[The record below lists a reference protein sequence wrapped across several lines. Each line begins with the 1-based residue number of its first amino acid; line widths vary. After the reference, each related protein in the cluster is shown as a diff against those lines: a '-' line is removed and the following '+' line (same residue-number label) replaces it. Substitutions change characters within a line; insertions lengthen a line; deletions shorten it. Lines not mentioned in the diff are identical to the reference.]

1 MNIFVLSFKYCT
13 NFKLQV
19 IKVLNGMGK
28 LKEYSDTFENLSE
41 AIVKYLL
48 RDVDAEIIQTK
59 SKKDGGYDI
68 VVKCQDGNTR
78 KCALFECK
86 LRNANLN
93 LRDIAA
99 NVIIA
104 FNHGA
109 VSFIAI
115 ANYNFTK
122 QTGEELIAFCQN
134 TVLNIKIII
143 GEELKQLLQKSCIDV
158 TDELYNCISEKKTMR
173 SEEFKALRINFK
185 EDIVQQIF
193 PQKRNYNLESNLL
206 IEKLF
211 PDEITYI
218 SAAVQM
224 GKLIAVTGYM
234 GVGKHQIIQEAFEK
248 INKRIIEIDATLHA
262 TKDLLVLDL
271 LAKIWG
277 LPTTRM
283 FKLFSEQDI
292 DAIVEMVGDK
302 NNEKDTKELLTA
314 ILNEKYAV
322 KQVSEWNNIL
332 LCNYIINLL
341 TLHIENVGFV
351 IYIRKLQFASEEIYD
366 FLIYFIKYIAE
377 KNIGCV
383 ISYDIPEYTLQD
395 GKNPLDQLRYIDQ
408 FNEYTIKLLTKDKAL
423 LFILQMYPKL
433 SGYVAELIVS
443 KVGTRFYNLFH
454 LLKTL
459 FPNGNTYTLDSSTI
473 IQKLQFCSPNNVPS
487 LLSQSLKYYNDKYSV
502 IFRICYLFECQVPLE
517 LFDYIGESEQNLDH
531 LIDAGLF
538 VCNSGLLIAQNEFVK
553 DWIMHAY
560 TYKSPSIYNIAKQ
573 LKNCSKETMY
583 DIRYINIYHVLD
595 CKEDAIRLIEKNI
608 NTLKK
613 EKQYSSLRKGLLQ
626 AIDIANSSCDRAQ
639 EIKYLIELL
648 EIITIQK
655 EVTTDEAKIYIDR
668 LDYYSQSK
676 ILSLKEECALS
687 FFKIKREF
695 KLGTYTKTSNCAIEL
710 AKSYYDNCVNR
721 IYTDNTNDWL
731 GRICSCYALLIKSTQ
746 GNESALKIFE
756 SALKIFPTSFDLRR
770 EYWIHIGCMHL
781 FDDPLKSYQ
790 NYQQILTLFK
800 EAPDS
805 AAFPFHEYG
814 DLALC
819 QLVAHDFPMAYLLT
833 KDALKIGYANGVLD
847 EEGRC
852 LNIRGCIEWC
862 QGNLSAAEASFHEAI
877 TIMQYS
883 EYNHYLWR
891 SQLNILQ
898 LSLIT
903 GNYSAE
909 RYSILEMVYTNFF
922 DLLAVK
928 INALSKLDSNFFRK
942 TIEYHALIILGV
954 LLDQITDNKRK
965 HLKICDEFNLGKH
978 DTLYQKDVTS
988 FLTGNYYFI
997 DSPYIQHGY
1006 IFFVG

>member
-1 MNIFVLSFKYCT
+1 MAGNINEYLIDT
-13 NFKLQV
+13 NCIGIVENVDTRKVVVQV
-19 IKVLNGMGK
+19 ENESVLNT
-28 LKEYSDTFENLSE
+28 LKIN
-41 AIVKYLL
+41 
-48 RDVDAEIIQTK
+48 
-59 SKKDGGYDI
+59 DI
-68 VVKCQDGNTR
+68 VVLG
-78 KCALFECK
+78 
-86 LRNANLN
+86 
-93 LRDIAA
+93 
-99 NVIIA
+99 
-104 FNHGA
+104 G
-109 VSFIAI
+109 
-115 ANYNFTK
+115 
-122 QTGEELIAFCQN
+122 
-134 TVLNIKIII
+134 
-143 GEELKQLLQKSCIDV
+143 
-158 TDELYNCISEKKTMR
+158 
-173 SEEFKALRINFK
+173 
-185 EDIVQQIF
+185 
-193 PQKRNYNLESNLL
+193 SNSD
-206 IEKLF
+206 EKLIGILTKVTKKKIDF
-211 PDEITYI
+211 DET
-218 SAAVQM
+218 
-224 GKLIAVTGYM
+224 
-234 GVGKHQIIQEAFEK
+234 
-248 INKRIIEIDATLHA
+248 
-262 TKDLLVLDL
+262 
-271 LAKIWG
+271 
-277 LPTTRM
+277 
-283 FKLFSEQDI
+283 EQDEG
-292 DAIVEMVGDK
+292 IVYSSD
-302 NNEKDTKELLTA
+302 
-314 ILNEKYAV
+314 Y
-322 KQVSEWNNIL
+322 
-332 LCNYIINLL
+332 CIINLVGSFYNKYGVVNENKFKRAINTYPEINSKVYQANEATMKMIMNAISGKGTEYKSL
-341 TLHIENVGFV
+341 EIGHFASNRDVAAILDGNRFFQRHACIVGSTGSGKSYTVAGILEKANELQYANMIVFDLHGEYNALSYADQIKICDEPGGLHIPLWFFN
-351 IYIRKLQFASEEIYD
+351 YEEIHSL
-366 FLIYFIKYIAE
+366 FVESSEGTSTNQRAA
-377 KNIGCV
+377 V
-383 ISYDIPEYTLQD
+383 INY
-395 GKNPLDQLRYIDQ
+395 
-408 FNEYTIKLLTKDKAL
+408 
-423 LFILQMYPKL
+423 ILQTK
-433 SGYVAELIVS
+433 
-443 KVGTRFYNLFH
+443 K
-454 LLKTL
+454 
-459 FPNGNTYTLDSSTI
+459 
-473 IQKLQFCSPNNVPS
+473 
-487 LLSQSLKYYNDKYSV
+487 KY
-502 IFRICYLFECQVPLE
+502 
-517 LFDYIGESEQNLDH
+517 
-531 LIDAGLF
+531 
-538 VCNSGLLIAQNEFVK
+538 
-553 DWIMHAY
+553 
-560 TYKSPSIYNIAKQ
+560 
-573 LKNCSKETMY
+573 MY
-583 DIRYINIYHVLD
+583 DIRYINMYHVLD
-595 CKEDAIRLIEKNI
+595 RKEDAIRLIEKNI

-626 AIDIANSSCDRAQ
+626 AIDIANSSCDRAL

-770 EYWIHIGCMHL
+770 EYWSHIGCMHL

-988 FLTGNYYFI
+988 FLIGNYYFI
-997 DSPYIQHGY
+997 DSPYIQNGY